1 MKTRGFNLEDTH
13 MTNRDRVSKLV
24 AVLAIAFCWAHKIG
38 EWLHETKPIPLKSHQ
53 RRAKSIFRYGFDQIR
68 RYLVNPPAVPQGTDP
83 IHFLAMGPT
92 PSQPIK
98 MRTS

>member
-13 MTNRDRVSKLV
+13 MTNHERVSKLV

-38 EWLHETKPIPLKSHQ
+38 EWLHETKPIRLKSHE

-68 RYLVNPPAVPQGTDP
+68 RYLVNPPVTRQAIDP
-83 IHFLAMGPT
+83 IHFLAT
-92 PSQPIK
+92 EQPPIQPLR
-98 MRTS
+98 MRSA